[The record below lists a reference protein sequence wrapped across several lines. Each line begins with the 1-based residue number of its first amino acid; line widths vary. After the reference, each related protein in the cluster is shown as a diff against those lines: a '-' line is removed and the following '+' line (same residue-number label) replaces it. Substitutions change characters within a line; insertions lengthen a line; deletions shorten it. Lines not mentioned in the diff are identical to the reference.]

1 MKNQFLESVLKI
13 IQKDEIKKEIIKIC
27 KPVLLVILNE
37 IYPGEFKSVPDPY
50 YGGEQGFKNIYDML
64 EKACERIISKYE
76 SR

>member
-37 IYPGEFKSVPDPY
+37 IYPYLYFTMT
-50 YGGEQGFKNIYDML
+50 F
-64 EKACERIISKYE
+64 IIINFVLLLAIFIFLVRNKKKFTD
-76 SR
+76 

>member
-37 IYPGEFKSVPDPY
+37 IYPYLYFTMT
-50 YGGEQGFKNIYDML
+50 F
-64 EKACERIISKYE
+64 IIINFVLLLAIFIFLVRNKKKFSD
-76 SR
+76 

>member
-37 IYPGEFKSVPDPY
+37 IYPYLYFTMT
-50 YGGEQGFKNIYDML
+50 F
-64 EKACERIISKYE
+64 IIINFILLLAIFIFLVRNKKKFSE
-76 SR
+76 